1 MTWRAILFPKFK
13 AKGTH
18 PVRQIFFNLLCSF
31 KDGVAAR
38 LYVQRAISPNILQKF
53 KKTQLAYS
61 EHDDTPHLNP
71 QKEQTSDLKYETN
84 KFCDWTNNTSHYIEE
99 PKLPRISVLQ
109 KKLSLS
115 KNHSYQR
122 RRKEVQRGWSVERKS
137 LETVY
142 LTLVP

>member
-31 KDGVAAR
+31 KDRVAAR
-38 LYVQRAISPNILQKF
+38 LYVQRAISSNILQKL

-84 KFCDWTNNTSHYIEE
+84 KFWDWTNNTSHYIEE

-109 KKLSLS
+109 KNYPSRKTIHTKEDGRKSKEGGLLKESHLKLSI
-115 KNHSYQR
+115 
-122 RRKEVQRGWSVERKS
+122 
-137 LETVY
+137 
-142 LTLVP
+142 